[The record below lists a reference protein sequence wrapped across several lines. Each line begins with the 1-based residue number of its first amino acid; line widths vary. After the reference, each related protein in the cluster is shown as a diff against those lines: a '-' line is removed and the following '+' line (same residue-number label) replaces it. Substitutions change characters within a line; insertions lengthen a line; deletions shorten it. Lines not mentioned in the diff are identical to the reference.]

1 MMGKSKLARNIKMQT
16 FLAAFIAVVGFLAV
30 WELVARFTSAKMFLP
45 PASVIISAFLTSFS
59 VPIGKYTMQM
69 HIAISLYRVL
79 VAFSIATVT
88 GVFLGV
94 FMGYSKTF
102 EAIFKPLFE
111 FVRPI
116 PPLAW
121 IPMSILWFGIGDESK
136 WFIIF
141 LGSFTFITVNTYD
154 GTKNVDK
161 TLMGAAR
168 MLGASERQVFTR
180 VVLPSAVP
188 YIFAGLQIAITAGW
202 SAVVAAEMIRSDEGV
217 GWLIV
222 MGMSTGNTIQIMVGI
237 VAIGAIGFILA
248 TLMSALERRLCLWN
262 QQQGL

>member
-1 MMGKSKLARNIKMQT
+1 MSKLKKDQI
-16 FLAAFIAVVGFLAV
+16 AAACIAVLGLLLV
-30 WELVARFTSAKMFLP
+30 WELVARFTNASMFLP
-45 PASVIISAFLTSFS
+45 PASVIILEFSKSFI
-59 VPIGKYTMQM
+59 VPIGKYTMPM
-69 HIAISLYRVL
+69 HIAVSLYRVL
-79 VAFSIATVT
+79 VAFSIATVA
-88 GVFLGV
+88 GVLLGV
-94 FMGYSKTF
+94 LMGYSKTF

-121 IPMSILWFGIGDESK
+121 IPMSILWFGIGDASK

-168 MLGASERQVFTR
+168 MLGANERQVFTR
-180 VVLPSAVP
+180 IVLPSAVP

-222 MGMSTGNTIQIMVGI
+222 MGMSTGNTVQIMVGI
-237 VAIGAIGFILA
+237 VAIGSIGFILA
-248 TLMSALERRLCLWN
+248 TLMSALERRLCSWN
-262 QQQGL
+262 RQQEI

>member
-1 MMGKSKLARNIKMQT
+1 MMGKLVKGHNEKMQT
-16 FLAAFIAVVGFLAV
+16 IFAALTAVIGFLVV

-45 PASVIISAFLTSFS
+45 PASVIIQAFLTSFV
-59 VPIGKYTMQM
+59 VPVGKYTMQV

-79 VAFSIATVT
+79 VAFLIATVA

-161 TLMGAAR
+161 G
-168 MLGASERQVFTR
+168 
-180 VVLPSAVP
+180 
-188 YIFAGLQIAITAGW
+188 
-202 SAVVAAEMIRSDEGV
+202 
-217 GWLIV
+217 
-222 MGMSTGNTIQIMVGI
+222 
-237 VAIGAIGFILA
+237 
-248 TLMSALERRLCLWN
+248 
-262 QQQGL
+262 

>member
-16 FLAAFIAVVGFLAV
+16 FLAAFVAVVGFLAV

-45 PASVIISAFLTSFS
+45 PASVIISAFLTSFA

-121 IPMSILWFGIGDESK
+121 IPMSILWFGIGD
-136 WFIIF
+136 
-141 LGSFTFITVNTYD
+141 
-154 GTKNVDK
+154 
-161 TLMGAAR
+161 
-168 MLGASERQVFTR
+168 
-180 VVLPSAVP
+180 
-188 YIFAGLQIAITAGW
+188 
-202 SAVVAAEMIRSDEGV
+202 
-217 GWLIV
+217 
-222 MGMSTGNTIQIMVGI
+222 
-237 VAIGAIGFILA
+237 
-248 TLMSALERRLCLWN
+248 
-262 QQQGL
+262 